1 MLEDPEYQEMTEMNH
16 NGVREKRDCEERT
29 VGGVKRT
36 TCRRV
41 RREADAKNAVLED
54 VKDVDRCVGGKQST
68 EQRMEPK
75 STEEQSMEPKEKRR
89 ESEVQIGSNRVRG
102 GVTRTRCF
110 GAVDNRGS
118 QANKI

>member
-68 EQRMEPK
+68 GRARK
-75 STEEQSMEPKEKRR
+75 SARRRAHGGEHGDKEHGGAKHGAKGEAKR
-89 ESEVQIGSNRVRG
+89 
-102 GVTRTRCF
+102 
-110 GAVDNRGS
+110 
-118 QANKI
+118 K